1 MEGDSIRANGTKV
14 VVGIWIDGAMRSISV
29 TRAAIAGRVGREKA
43 ATMSDDERCAFVRT
57 NLPLVVSAATVLLE
71 GKGATEN
78 ITLGGGSLVVSEGGR
93 VGDRRR
99 SDRRK
104 SERRR
109 RAAPGVSPTQREH
122 RHIERRK
129 TDRRQ
134 PADPAEA

>member
-29 TRAAIAGRVGREKA
+29 TKAAIAGRVGREKA
-43 ATMSDDERCAFVRT
+43 AVMSDEERCSFVRT
-57 NLPLVVSAATVLLE
+57 NLPLVVAAAKVLLE

-78 ITLGGGSLVVSEGGR
+78 VTLGGGSLVVSEGGR
-93 VGDRRR
+93 IGDRRHN
-99 SDRRK
+99 DRRNG
-104 SERRR
+104 ERRR
-109 RAAPGVSPTQREH
+109 RAAPGVSPTQRER

>member
-29 TRAAIAGRVGREKA
+29 TKAAIAGRVGREKA
-43 ATMSDDERCAFVRT
+43 AAMSDEERCSFVRS
-57 NLPLVVSAATVLLE
+57 NLPLVVSAAKVLLE

-78 ITLGGGSLVVSEGGR
+78 VTLGGGSLVVSEGGR
-93 VGDRRR
+93 IGDRRHN
-99 SDRRK
+99 DRRK
-104 SERRR
+104 GERRR
-109 RAAPGVSPTQREH
+109 RAAPGASPTQRER

-134 PADPAEA
+134 PADPGEA